1 MEASDRIDHSLLVVC
16 CLPQRR
22 NLKQVKGRP
31 LKTLE
36 RRLGLGAVVA
46 ISMSAMLGSGI
57 FVLPGLAAAK
67 TGSMVWLAY
76 LVAGLSVLPAALS
89 KSELAT
95 AMPTSGGTYVYL
107 ERTFGPLAG
116 TISGIGLWLS
126 LLLKSAFALVGFG
139 AYLSVLVDLPI
150 QPVALTL
157 LFIIT
162 LLNIV
167 GVSVISKLQKFVIA
181 GVLLALLVLSLLGL
195 GRMDPSSIQHS
206 FAHGWHG
213 FLAATAF
220 VYVSYA
226 GVTKVAA
233 IAEEVK
239 NPDRNLPL
247 GILISWLTVMCV
259 YVFVV
264 FVLVSNVPTESLTN
278 PDGTGKPDLHP
289 IYTLACILGGK
300 VFGIVAA
307 LLAVVTMVSMAV
319 AGLLAASRCPFA
331 MSRDQ
336 LLPESISRINSSF
349 MTPIVSI
356 LLTSIVMGVSIVFL
370 PVEQIAKLA
379 SAFMILAFMF
389 VCGTV
394 IVLREIA
401 SEWYQP
407 RFRSPLYPFIQLA
420 GIISGIV
427 LLTAMGLTSLF
438 AIACIMLVGAISY
451 FGYGRRQTSRRGVL
465 AKMGKRHD
473 LISKTAE
480 NSIATLDEELP
491 TEAAVVV
498 PLFGSERSPET
509 LVEMGASLAHGRRL
523 EVLHVTAVPEQIY
536 LADALEEDQQSVA
549 LSRRIHAMAEA
560 EDVVLEYDK
569 TVTRDVVDTIH
580 QVARRLDCEWV
591 VMEAAGRR
599 RLGISFQNPLG
610 WLQDHLPCNLAV
622 FKDTGVRYIR
632 QILVFAEPGP
642 HDSLVVTTA
651 DHLAQIY
658 NAKLNFICFVADGQE
673 PHKTQARADYI
684 DQLRDLCISPTTA
697 IVLNGT
703 NELDAIEQMTGGYD
717 LIVMGAAPNRTLKGR
732 LWGTAKDNLT
742 RRAQCSVLWLK
753 TPFLQSHEAF
763 DIANIAVEKEFNL
776 LNFVDEQCIEV
787 NLEVPKKES
796 LFRKATELLDAH
808 YPDIG
813 PIVINSALWEREQ
826 IQNTFVGNGVA
837 MPHAT
842 LTQANVADSAIAIL
856 TTREPINYGTSAGD
870 KADVFFFTTG
880 SPNNRQ
886 IHFSILAELSQ
897 LCLNTDFL
905 PRARQAENKK
915 EFIELFREC
924 LKNLRAM
931 R

>member
-1 MEASDRIDHSLLVVC
+1 
-16 CLPQRR
+16 
-22 NLKQVKGRP
+22 
-31 LKTLE
+31 
-36 RRLGLGAVVA
+36 
-46 ISMSAMLGSGI
+46 MLGSGI

-67 TGSMVWLAY
+67 TGPMVWLAY

-139 AYLSVLVDLPI
+139 AYLSVLINLPI
-150 QPVALTL
+150 EPVALTL
-157 LFIIT
+157 LVVIT
-162 LLNIV
+162 MLNIL
-167 GVSVISKLQKFVIA
+167 GVSVISKLQKFIIA
-181 GVLLALLVLSLLGL
+181 GVLLALLALSMLGL
-195 GRMDPSSIQHS
+195 GQMDLNSLDHGFS
-206 FAHGWHG
+206 HGWHG

-239 NPDRNLPL
+239 NPDRNLPM
-247 GILISWLTVMCV
+247 GILISWLTVMCI
-259 YVFVV
+259 YVLVV
-264 FVLVSNVPTESLTN
+264 FVLVTNVKTEALT
-278 PDGTGKPDLHP
+278 DFEGTGKPDLHP

-300 VFGIVAA
+300 AFGVAA
-307 LLAVVTMVSMAV
+307 AILAVVTMVSMGV
-319 AGLLAASRCPFA
+319 AGLLAASRFPFA

-336 LLPESISRINSSF
+336 LLPERVSRINSYF
-349 MTPIVSI
+349 MTPVVSI
-356 LLTSIVMGVSIVFL
+356 LMTAVVMGISIVFL

-401 SEWYQP
+401 SQWYQP
-407 RFRSPLYPFIQLA
+407 RFRSPLYPFMQIA

-427 LLTAMGLTSLF
+427 LLSAMGLTSLF
-438 AIACIMLVGAISY
+438 AIGCIVVVGAISY
-451 FGYGRRQTSRRGVL
+451 FGYGKHQTSRRGVV
-465 AKMGKRHD
+465 AKMGKRQD
-473 LISKTAE
+473 LISTISE
-480 NSIATLDEELP
+480 DYVSTLDEELP
-491 TEAAVVV
+491 TDAAVVV

-509 LVEMGASLAHGRRL
+509 LVEMGASLAHGRKL

-549 LSRRIHAMAEA
+549 LSRRIHAMAEV
-560 EDVVLEYDK
+560 ENVVMEYDK

-580 QVARRLDCEWV
+580 QVAGRLDCEWV

-599 RLGISFQNPLG
+599 RFGISFQNPLG

-622 FKDTGVRYIR
+622 FKDAGVRYIR

-658 NAKLNFICFVADGQE
+658 KADLHFICFVADGQE
-673 PHKTQARADYI
+673 PHSTQARADYI

-697 IVLNGT
+697 IVVKGR
-703 NELDAIEQMTGGYD
+703 NELEAIEKKTGGYD
-717 LIVMGAAPNRTLKGR
+717 LMIMGAAPNRTFKGR
-732 LWGTAKDNLT
+732 LWGTPKDNLT

-753 TPFLQSHEAF
+753 TPFLQTHEAF
-763 DIANIAVEKEFNL
+763 DVEHLPVEKEFDLKSFLHEECINVQ
-776 LNFVDEQCIEV
+776 VDT
-787 NLEVPKKES
+787 NKKEQ
-796 LFRKATELLDAH
+796 LFRTATELLSVH
-808 YPDIG
+808 YPDIS
-813 PIVINSALWEREQ
+813 PIVISSALWEREQ
-826 IQNTFVGNGVA
+826 LQNTFVGNGVA

-842 LTQANVADSAIAIL
+842 LTQANVADTAIAIL
-856 TTREPINYGTSAGD
+856 TTKEPIAYDTAMGD

-886 IHFSILAELSQ
+886 IHLKILAELSR
-897 LCLNTDFL
+897 LCLHTDFL
-905 PRARQAENKK
+905 QRARQAKDKK
-915 EFIELFREC
+915 ELIDAVREC
-924 LKNLRAM
+924 LIKSHGPN
-931 R
+931 